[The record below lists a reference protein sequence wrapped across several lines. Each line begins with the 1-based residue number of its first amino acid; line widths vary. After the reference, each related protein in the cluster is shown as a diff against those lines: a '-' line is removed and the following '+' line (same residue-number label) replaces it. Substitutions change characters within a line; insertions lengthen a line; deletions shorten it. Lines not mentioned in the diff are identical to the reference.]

1 MMKSV
6 ILTIGLL
13 SVAGCTTMEDREARC
28 SCFNSDGTPSGACNF
43 EPLPG
48 QPAVFS
54 FAAIAPVAASAGP
67 SSDLTDGIRRELCGG

>member
-54 FAAIAPVAASAGP
+54 FRASETDMASRGEFSAIEV
-67 SSDLTDGIRRELCGG
+67 GIRKELCGV